1 MLKIF
6 PLSFL
11 KREDLKKQEMFPITV
26 LKCPS
31 CNSRNTR
38 IFKENDFI
46 FKETDKCP
54 KCGGTMVIIG
64 IYVEEKKEE
73 EKSKEKF

>member
-1 MLKIF
+1 MGIKMLKIF
-6 PLSFL
+6 PLFFL
-11 KREDLKKQEMFPITV
+11 KRENLKKQEVVPITV

-54 KCGGTMVIIG
+54 KCGGTMIIVG
-64 IYVEEKKEE
+64 IYVEERKSE
-73 EKSKEKF
+73 EKI